1 MPQPLTT
8 LLQKLGPVSPIFS
21 APLNFNEKRLHLLS
35 PPFMKGLALADWLD
49 TSRNIF
55 LVVEIVSHLQQVEP
69 HGLEGRFCT
78 S

>member
-1 MPQPLTT
+1 MPQSLTT

-49 TSRNIF
+49 TSRSVF
-55 LVVEIVSHLQQVEP
+55 LVVEVVSHLRQVQP
-69 HGLEGRFCT
+69 RGLEGRFCT